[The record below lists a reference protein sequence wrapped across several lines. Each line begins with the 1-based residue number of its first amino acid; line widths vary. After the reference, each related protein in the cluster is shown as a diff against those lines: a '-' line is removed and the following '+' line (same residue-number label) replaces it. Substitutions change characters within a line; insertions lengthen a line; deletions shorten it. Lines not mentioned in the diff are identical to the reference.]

1 MPAHTGQEYVTGI
14 KERPREVWIDGER
27 VDYERVFGGTPVR
40 NAMTLFNAYDKKPS
54 RQRVRGFL
62 ESGD

>member
-1 MPAHTGQEYVTGI
+1 
-14 KERPREVWIDGER
+14 VWIDGER
-27 VDYERVFGGTPVR
+27 VDSERMFGGNPLR
-40 NAMTLFNAYDKKPS
+40 NAMMLFNAYDKKPF